1 MTHRIVSTYLRLIIT
16 ITLVNI
22 SLVATVFAQ
31 VQPKAE
37 QDPRVQEQEHVD
49 PTAQQSVRTVDIY
62 SLKNAA
68 AETALSILQSTFEGP
83 ERIRLTFDPRNN
95 AIIALGTQADH
106 ELIQALLERLDVSP
120 IEATQPQ
127 TVEVSFLLIV
137 EKSESVPGLSAP
149 NEKTLELLNELEPH
163 AYIPPF
169 TSPVVG
175 GLVVTR
181 VAIVPEGERRTDQP
195 NPMEQPGLFNNKST
209 TAGGI
214 LQTLVKGMVKLRENG
229 VIWEG
234 SLEIQLKQEVE
245 VFQTEI
251 GTRITLPLDHP
262 VILGFTQIGGIN
274 GIVIM
279 EAKQIKK

>member
-37 QDPRVQEQEHVD
+37 QDPRVQELEHVD

-95 AIIALGTQADH
+95 AIIALGTRLYND
-106 ELIQALLERLDVSP
+106 LIQALLERLDVSP